1 MEIYYSSEFKKQFKK
16 LPRHIQ
22 TIAIIKEPIFQVNP
36 FNPSLRT
43 HKLSGRLHGLW
54 SFSLDYK
61 HRVIFRFLPDRT
73 VLFVS
78 VGDHSIYRHY

>member
-1 MEIYYSSEFKKQFKK
+1 MEVYYSSEFKKQFKK
-16 LPRHIQ
+16 LPAQIKA
-22 TIAIIKEPIFQVNP
+22 IAIAKEPIFKLNP

-61 HRVIFRFLPDRT
+61 HRIIFRFLPDQT
-73 VLFVS
+73 ILFVS
-78 VGDHSIYRHY
+78 VGDHSIYR